1 MPRSQHALLTA
12 TALCLLTAG
21 CVVSAGKFDAYKT
34 CDVCIAAGF
43 GWHAKKGRCGGY
55 PNKVCATGTKPAP
68 SKAPPSLSTLTEL
81 TDKTFEGAV
90 GSGIVLVNYYGSSC
104 QSCDEVKS
112 ALERAADQ
120 VGAAKIVRVD
130 ASAQSGAAT
139 DYGIL
144 GKTIPSLVLFRDGE
158 MVTQV
163 DPTIWSHHLPSK
175 ITEKIVTY
183 LNVHAKTV
191 EDGEEDGEWDDDDED
206 DEDEPEILRFSM
218 ANAQSLMSHRL
229 KHQLVL
235 FMSEEDKRSG
245 KAVEQLE
252 EALRNGG
259 YADKALGLHI
269 PTDIRENNP
278 VLERFFVDP
287 TMTPALRIA
296 VMYPKGNG
304 LKVYG
309 ARGHEGQRGALR
321 DGSLKGL
328 KEFTNALIDH
338 FAGKSEPLLKSES
351 EPGTPPCLGC

>member
-175 ITEKIVTY
+175 ITEKIVERIVERVSRQQEKLPGRRKGYTQK
-183 LNVHAKTV
+183 AKVAT
-191 EDGEEDGEWDDDDED
+191 G
-206 DEDEPEILRFSM
+206 
-218 ANAQSLMSHRL
+218 
-229 KHQLVL
+229 
-235 FMSEEDKRSG
+235 
-245 KAVEQLE
+245 
-252 EALRNGG
+252 
-259 YADKALGLHI
+259 
-269 PTDIRENNP
+269 
-278 VLERFFVDP
+278 
-287 TMTPALRIA
+287 
-296 VMYPKGNG
+296 
-304 LKVYG
+304 
-309 ARGHEGQRGALR
+309 
-321 DGSLKGL
+321 
-328 KEFTNALIDH
+328 
-338 FAGKSEPLLKSES
+338 
-351 EPGTPPCLGC
+351 